1 MYSDLPHMCV
11 LLCSFMFVK
20 QLMIWVQL
28 FLHNCLL
35 GQCDMLSGEWGM
47 ISGQWVDLAFL
58 ACFSLL
64 NLILYLI

>member
-1 MYSDLPHMCV
+1 
-11 LLCSFMFVK
+11 
-20 QLMIWVQL
+20 LMIWVQL